1 MPPLHCATVPRLL
14 MPAPLTKL
22 PDALA
27 TLRRTAFIAR
37 VLMVALF
44 FASLGFAAISR
55 SWWVF
60 FAFML
65 PVLPVALVWEVA
77 RRRGIAIA
85 RAAIETNGMT
95 CLGCAFN
102 LAGLPPRAQCP
113 ECGLWNDAERTAVI
127 WSVAL
132 VAIKGERVD
141 SMPPPPNTS
150 NIAWQIKLEP
160 VRRARHRR
168 AWLFGC
174 SALFAFLAMSAAVLA
189 ITPRTEALM
198 LLWPM
203 MFVVLPLILAL
214 LAGPTVIRAG
224 SIGGPSV
231 VADRWNLIVCLL
243 SALVAVPTFLVIV
256 AMLLWAT

>member
-1 MPPLHCATVPRLL
+1 MPPLHCATVPLLL
-14 MPAPLTKL
+14 MPAPLTKF

-77 RRRGIAIA
+77 RRRGIATA
-85 RAAIETNGMT
+85 RAAIETHGMT

-150 NIAWQIKLEP
+150 DTAWQIELEP

-168 AWLFGC
+168 AWLVGC
-174 SALFAFLAMSAAVLA
+174 SALFAFFAMAGAVLA
-189 ITPRTEALM
+189 MTWRNEGLRGLWLM
-198 LLWPM
+198 L
-203 MFVVLPLILAL
+203 FVVSPLILVL
-214 LAGPTVIRAG
+214 LAGPTIIRAG
-224 SIGGPSV
+224 SVGGPSV
-231 VADRWNLIVCLL
+231 VADVWNSLVYLFSVLVSVLTFFAVVFLLIT
-243 SALVAVPTFLVIV
+243 AI
-256 AMLLWAT
+256 